1 MGGVRDG
8 GGERGHTYIKQIVDT
23 PAHVPLVRERVLGL
37 RLRAHATVFLMIRY
51 DILRP

>member
-8 GGERGHTYIKQIVDT
+8 GRERGHTYIKQIVDT

-37 RLRAHATVFLMIRY
+37 RAHATVFLMIRY